1 MDIRLIELAMACILP
16 FDSFVRNRISFFL
29 RILFCFFLRHTFTKR
44 NHHERETERIPQ
56 DSGLRVN
63 PHARHLGQ
71 YSLAAISALSI
82 FS

>member
-1 MDIRLIELAMACILP
+1 LTALAETEYP
-16 FDSFVRNRISFFL
+16 SFKEYCSVFL
-29 RILFCFFLRHTFTKR
+29 CHTFKKR

-71 YSLAAISALSI
+71 YSLFAAIYALSI